1 MTSTLVAV
9 LPLRYFATASEAC
22 HKKRPKREATAAERN
37 EENEGPNRLHFME
50 GRGETV
56 RF

>member
-37 EENEGPNRLHFME
+37 EENEGPNLLHFME
-50 GRGETV
+50 GKGGKL
-56 RF
+56 